1 MLRLIILFI
10 SILPFS
16 TQGQTFSNEILN
28 KNMEFSMSIL
38 ITPKLNI
45 DRVYVKQKSDIS
57 SNKSPSFQA
66 SLHLYKNLTGN
77 TSYKIGILSG
87 IYSMTKKISLSE
99 DFNNLGWGDFQS
111 KQTDFSFP
119 YFGINFGINQMVLL
133 KKKSFWVMSLSLNLI
148 YFRNGEFTF
157 LNYAI
162 PDTKQKKLLFAT
174 TFDINNQKKLIYV
187 PQFQISNFRRIN
199 DLFSFKTSLIMA
211 YSNSEI
217 FNAEYTLFGD
227 TETLKGRIAKK
238 FKHVGIEFGLLYNLK
253 K

>member
-1 MLRLIILFI
+1 MIRIIILFI
-10 SILPFS
+10 SILPFL
-16 TQGQTFSNEILN
+16 TDGQTFSNEILN
-28 KNMEFSMSIL
+28 KNIEFSMSVL

-45 DRVYVKQKSDIS
+45 ERTYLNQKSDIN

-66 SLHLYKNLTGN
+66 SLHLHKKLTGN
-77 TSYKIGILSG
+77 TSYKIGILTG
-87 IYSMTKKISLSE
+87 IYSMTKEISLSE

-119 YFGINFGINQMVLL
+119 YFGINFGINQMILL
-133 KKKSFWVMSLSLNLI
+133 KKKNFWTISLSLNLI

-174 TFDINNQKKLIYV
+174 TFDINNKKKLIYI
-187 PQFQISNFRRIN
+187 PQFQISNFRKIN
-199 DLFSFKTSLIMA
+199 NLFSIKTSLVLA

-217 FNAEYTLFGD
+217 FDAEYTLFGD
-227 TETLKGRIAKK
+227 TEMLKGRIAKK
-238 FKHVGIEFGLLYNLK
+238 FKHIGIEFGILYNLK